1 MNIELKGR
9 KAIIT
14 GSTAEGLA
22 RAGASVI
29 INGRGR
35 PTGLEEIG
43 PRTSRTAIGRVEP
56 PADVGVA
63 RWLVT
68 TPFCRWPPSAI
79 RQGKEWTFRMKHSGG

>member
-43 PRTSRTAIGRVEP
+43 PRTSRTALAGSCL
-56 PADVGVA
+56 
-63 RWLVT
+63 WLLFFLFSLT
-68 TPFCRWPPSAI
+68 AYAAAGETSRAI
-79 RQGKEWTFRMKHSGG
+79 RLALLISATRRS

>member
-1 MNIELKGR
+1 LTRISNSRGR

-35 PTGLEEIG
+35 PTGLEKIG
-43 PRTSRTAIGRVEP
+43 PRTSRTALGRDLRFVD
-56 PADVGVA
+56 ATKRGFVKFLD
-63 RWLVT
+63 
-68 TPFCRWPPSAI
+68 
-79 RQGKEWTFRMKHSGG
+79 

>member
-1 MNIELKGR
+1 MDIELKGR

-14 GSTAEGLA
+14 GATAEGLA

-43 PRTSRTAIGRVEP
+43 PRTSRTALGGRK
-56 PADVGVA
+56 
-63 RWLVT
+63 R
-68 TPFCRWPPSAI
+68 
-79 RQGKEWTFRMKHSGG
+79 

>member
-9 KAIIT
+9 KAVIT

-43 PRTSRTAIGRVEP
+43 PRTSRTALGR
-56 PADVGVA
+56 
-63 RWLVT
+63 
-68 TPFCRWPPSAI
+68 
-79 RQGKEWTFRMKHSGG
+79 